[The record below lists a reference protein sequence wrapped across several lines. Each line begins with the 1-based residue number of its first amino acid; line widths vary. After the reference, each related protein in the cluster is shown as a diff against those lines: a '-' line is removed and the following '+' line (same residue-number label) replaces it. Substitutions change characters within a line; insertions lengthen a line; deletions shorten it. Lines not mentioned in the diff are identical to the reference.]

1 MTTLQTE
8 VHKSTSGE
16 VDKPT
21 TPLVRKYT
29 THLPPEMV
37 KWIKREAVERDVK
50 DYQIVEEAIRELQF
64 KVALG
69 R

>member
-1 MTTLQTE
+1 MSTQATE
-8 VHKSTSGE
+8 VHKTTSRE
-16 VDKPT
+16 VGRPT

-37 KWIKREAVERDVK
+37 KWIKIEAVEREVK
-50 DYQIVEEAIRELQF
+50 DYQIVEEAIRALQF
-64 KVALG
+64 KAALS